1 MRKNDVGRRLQVR
14 ISAICSNALVFAA
27 AAGLGWPEQIP
38 AIASDIQKY
47 GNLSVG
53 LETWFAVK
61 VDAMLQHVLVEF
73 VKVVDP
79 QEESNAP
86 SVLIANHLRL
96 SLTISKRDKQA
107 SASRRRAYNDPT
119 FRAPVIGERWFVF
132 DQCEPQT
139 VDEEVNC
146 GIVVIDNKRDQIE
159 VHGETAR
166 DWLKVG
172 VARRT
177 WEGDYVADVA
187 HPRHELHRAL

>member
-1 MRKNDVGRRLQVR
+1 MLECFSFCRSGRLRLAR
-14 ISAICSNALVFAA
+14 AN
-27 AAGLGWPEQIP
+27 P
-38 AIASDIQKY
+38 SDIQKY

-119 FRAPVIGERWFVF
+119 FRAPVIGKRWFVF
-132 DQCEPQT
+132 DKCEPQT
-139 VDEEVNC
+139 VDEEVNF

-166 DWLKVG
+166 NWLKVG

-187 HPRHELHRAL
+187 HPGHKLHCTLQPQPKPRMRDGPEAA